1 MNVEVADLDSRTEA
15 NQAKTSKL
23 LEDTEALVKA
33 TAEGRI
39 VEDKRKEAAKKAVE
53 EADFECKEVEGLRQ
67 SIADLNATREKN
79 TNELN
84 QMAEKKGADLS
95 MLQEDIDNTLFKLK
109 SVEERTK
116 EAETQQ
122 EASRAEYSKELNK
135 AKEVKDMIQ
144 TAFKRAQERVSDFE
158 VQPDD
163 ELAAEMK
170 QLDDDEQA
178 IINDADIE
186 RDDIIGRE
194 CISPRVD

>member
-1 MNVEVADLDSRTEA
+1 
-15 NQAKTSKL
+15 
-23 LEDTEALVKA
+23 
-33 TAEGRI
+33 
-39 VEDKRKEAAKKAVE
+39 
-53 EADFECKEVEGLRQ
+53 
-67 SIADLNATREKN
+67 
-79 TNELN
+79 
-84 QMAEKKGADLS
+84 

-135 AKEVKDMIQ
+135 AKKVKDMIQ
-144 TAFKRAQERVSDFE
+144 MAFKRAQERVSDFE
-158 VQPDD
+158 IQPDD